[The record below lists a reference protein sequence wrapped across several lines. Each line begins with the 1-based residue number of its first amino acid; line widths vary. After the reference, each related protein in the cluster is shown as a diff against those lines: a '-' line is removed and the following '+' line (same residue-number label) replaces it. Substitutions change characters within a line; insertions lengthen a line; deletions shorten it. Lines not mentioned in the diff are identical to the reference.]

1 VPVPDYQTLMAP
13 TLTALQDGE
22 PRTAAQVREY
32 VTQKIGL
39 APADLAERIPSGGRV
54 LDNRVHWALTY
65 MAQAGLLRRP
75 RRGIVQITD
84 RGQDVLRQHPDRVDN
99 DVLVTF
105 EEFRDFKT
113 RARAGQTP
121 ADVGVTAAVQPALR
135 PPAQEATPREAI
147 TTAVEENNTAVAADL
162 LTRIHERDP
171 IFLERL
177 VLNLLTAMGYGGA
190 AGSAQ
195 HLGGSGDGGLD
206 GVIRQDPLGLDRIYV
221 QAKRYAPERAVGRPD
236 IQGFVG
242 ALHGAQADRGVFITT
257 SRFSH
262 DAHEY
267 ADKVA
272 ARVILIDG
280 AALARLLVQHNIGV
294 QDHETFVL
302 KRLDED
308 FFEEA

>member
-1 VPVPDYQTLMAP
+1 MPVPDYQSLMAP
-13 TLTALQDGE
+13 ALSALQDGE
-22 PRTAAQVREY
+22 PRTAAQVRQH
-32 VTQKIGL
+32 VVDCVGL
-39 APADLAERIPSGGRV
+39 TADDLAERIASGARV
-54 LDNRVHWALTY
+54 FDNRVHWALTY
-65 MAQAGLLRRP
+65 MAQAGLVRRP
-75 RRGIVQITD
+75 RRGVVQITD
-84 RGQDVLRQHPDRVDN
+84 RGRDVLREHPDRVDN
-99 DVLVTF
+99 DVLTEF
-105 EEFRDFKT
+105 EDFRDFKT
-113 RARAGQTP
+113 RARSAQAAP
-121 ADVGVTAAVQPALR
+121 AAAPAAVQP
-135 PPAQEATPREAI
+135 PVQDATPREAI

-221 QAKRYAPERAVGRPD
+221 QAKRYALDRAVGRPD

-267 ADKVA
+267 AEKVA

-280 AALARLLVQHNIGV
+280 PALARLLVQHNVGV
-294 QDHETFVL
+294 QDHEAFVL

-308 FFEEA
+308 FFEES

>member
-1 VPVPDYQTLMAP
+1 MPVPDYQTLMAP
-13 TLTALQDGE
+13 ALSALQDE
-22 PRTAAQVREY
+22 QPRTAAQVREH
-32 VTQKIGL
+32 VIGQM
-39 APADLAERIPSGGRV
+39 DLSPEDLTERIASGARV
-54 LDNRVHWALTY
+54 FDNRVHWALTY
-65 MAQAGLLRRP
+65 MSQAGLVRRP
-75 RRGIVQITD
+75 RRGVVQITD
-84 RGQDVLRQHPDRVDN
+84 RGRDVLLQHSERVDN
-99 DVLVTF
+99 DVLSTF
-105 EEFRDFKT
+105 EEFREFKS
-113 RARAGQTP
+113 RARSAQSGP
-121 ADVGVTAAVQPALR
+121 AAVQAATR
-135 PPAQEATPREAI
+135 PPGQEATPREAI

-221 QAKRYAPERAVGRPD
+221 QAKRYALDRAVGRPD

-267 ADKVA
+267 AEKVA

-280 AALARLLVQHNIGV
+280 PALARLLVEHNIGV
-294 QDHETFVL
+294 QDHEKFVL

>member
-1 VPVPDYQTLMAP
+1 MPVPYYQTLMAP
-13 TLTALQDGE
+13 ALGALQDGQ
-22 PRTAAQVREY
+22 PRTAAQVSQH
-32 VTQKIGL
+32 VVDHVGL
-39 APADLAERIPSGGRV
+39 TLDDLAERIASGARV
-54 LDNRVHWALTY
+54 FDSRVHWALTL
-65 MAQAGLLRRP
+65 AQAELVRRP
-75 RRGIVQITD
+75 RRGVVQITD
-84 RGQDVLRQHPDRVDN
+84 RGRDVLRQHPDRVDN
-99 DVLVTF
+99 DVLTTF
-105 EEFRDFKT
+105 EEFREFKS
-113 RARAGQTP
+113 RARTAQTGP
-121 ADVGVTAAVQPALR
+121 AATPAAVQP
-135 PPAQEATPREAI
+135 PTHDATPREAI

-162 LTRIHERDP
+162 LTRVHERDP

-195 HLGGSGDGGLD
+195 HLGGTGDGGLD

-221 QAKRYAPERAVGRPD
+221 QAKRYALDRAVGRPD

-262 DAHEY
+262 DAHAY
-267 ADKVA
+267 AEKVA

-280 AALARLLVQHNIGV
+280 PALARLLVQHNIGV